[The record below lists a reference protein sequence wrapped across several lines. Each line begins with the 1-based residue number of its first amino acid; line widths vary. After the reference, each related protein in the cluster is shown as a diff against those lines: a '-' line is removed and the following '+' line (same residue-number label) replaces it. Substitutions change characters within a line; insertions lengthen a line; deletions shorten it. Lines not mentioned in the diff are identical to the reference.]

1 MLVVLVVPGVWA
13 LAGRQIIYL
22 DVDAAGVSDGFSR
35 TVAYNKLQDTQ
46 VDANTSP
53 KLLKI
58 LEAEGIYRPDE
69 GVHQTPGDR

>member
-13 LAGRQIIYL
+13 PAGVRINYV

-35 TVAYNKLQDTQ
+35 TVAYNKLQDVQ

-53 KLLKI
+53 KLFKI
-58 LEAEGIYRPDE
+58 LEAEGIFRSDE